1 MEKKHKE
8 ALDRSARGVRYSLCA
23 NIITMATA
31 GILIGSLVDAHLG
44 DGHNMAV
51 KILSSLLAGAILGVL
66 LHSRDFHVAKLS
78 NSGFAESGPTE
89 KELKDY
95 LKAKD
100 EQFEEEHE
108 RISDAISMYRY
119 QRKMLLE
126 SQ

>member
-8 ALDRSARGVRYSLCA
+8 ALDRSARGVRYSLRA
-23 NIITMATA
+23 NIAVMATA

-44 DGHNMAV
+44 DGRHIAV
-51 KILSSLLAGAILGVL
+51 KILSSLLAGAILGTL
-66 LHSRDFHVAKLS
+66 LHSRGFHLAKLS

-89 KELKDY
+89 EEFRDY
-95 LKAKD
+95 LQAKD
-100 EQFEEEHE
+100 NAFKEEHE

-126 SQ
+126 SR